1 MPSAATR
8 LLLKTLNYS
17 GRGSVV
23 YQLRDEFT
31 TTASAPLTSPRTAEP
46 GPGILTFVD
55 TENKMSISGGAL
67 VSLAGKTVSAWGD
80 PAFWGAA
87 QTRVTGLALLA
98 SISIGSGNFAQFGW
112 DTDQTGTGEI
122 AAHCFYISSTG
133 WLAGQAGNV
142 QIVTVSVATAYQVA
156 LVLRSTGAFWF
167 IKGGTFSSWTLLWV
181 GTTENTATLYPSL
194 QVYSIATTLD
204 YCRVR
209 QLAAP
214 FTTDN
219 GFATLNIASPPTAT
233 NYTGDADAT
242 ILITLTAAGTILTNG
257 GIRFRVV
264 DASNYW
270 IAYFNT
276 VGAFRVD
283 SVVAGTPTNQ
293 INVVAVIATSATR
306 TVQIQIR
313 STSLSFYTL
322 NSATWTQ
329 RGSTLTS
336 STHQSATGVRTDFGA
351 DWIAANLLDY
361 PATSTA
367 TSAELD
373 KV

>member
-31 TTASAPLTSPRTAEP
+31 TTASAPLTTPRTAEP
-46 GPGILTFVD
+46 GPGQLTIVD
-55 TENKMSISGGAL
+55 TENKISISGAAL
-67 VSLAGKTVSAWGD
+67 VVSGGKASSSWGD

-87 QTRVTGLALLA
+87 QTRATGLALLA

-112 DTDQTGTGEI
+112 DTDQTATGEI
-122 AAHCFYISSTG
+122 AAHCFYISSG
-133 WLAGQAGNV
+133 QWLAGQAGNV
-142 QIVTVSVATAYQVA
+142 QIVTVSIATAYQVA

-167 IKGGTFSSWTLLWV
+167 IKGGAFSSWTLLWV
-181 GTTENTATLYPSL
+181 GTTVNTATLYPSL
-194 QVYSIATTLD
+194 QVYSVATTLD

-209 QLAAP
+209 QLSAP

-219 GFATLNIASPPTAT
+219 GFATLNVASPPTAT
-233 NYTGDADAT
+233 DYTGDADAN

-351 DWIAANLLDY
+351 DWTAANLLDY
-361 PATSTA
+361 PAVTTA